1 MGDSNNAAPEMDE
14 SHEDTSG
21 TSQSAQEG
29 SLNKAIFSINENM
42 AKKAAIFENMCDTK
56 GPPAKK
62 RKARGEDSM
71 SASDPESEEEAGP
84 STSHHMDDNVSL
96 YACDELEDDDAIK
109 VLTERNKNPKKVI
122 DQKSSKGK
130 MPNSLA
136 DDGLDED
143 VTTLVNKWTN
153 AVMKS
158 AGIDIT
164 AYSAHSTRSASTS
177 SCKAKGLAIQEILKA
192 AGWFNSGTFTRF
204 YEKPV
209 DRAANFGHTLSE

>member
-14 SHEDTSG
+14 SHEDTSRS
-21 TSQSAQEG
+21 SQSAKEG

-42 AKKAAIFENMCDTK
+42 AKMAAIFENMCDTK

-96 YACDELEDDDAIK
+96 YASDELEDDDAVK
-109 VLTERNKNPKKVI
+109 VLTERNKNPKKVT

-130 MPNSLA
+130 MLNSLA
-136 DDGLDED
+136 DAYDTEDATGDDLDED
-143 VTTLVNKWTN
+143 VTTLVKKRRGKKLNPDKIKTIVEKHKRPAN
-153 AVMKS
+153 CPKLKQIKVN
-158 AGIDIT
+158 
-164 AYSAHSTRSASTS
+164 
-177 SCKAKGLAIQEILKA
+177 QEIWAQLKCPPA
-192 AGWFNSGTFTRF
+192 ES
-204 YEKPV
+204 
-209 DRAANFGHTLSE
+209 